1 MSKFILRKAE
11 KNDCHR
17 LLELIQ
23 ELADY
28 EKAPNEVTVSMD
40 EFINA
45 GFGDNPVWEAYVI
58 EDEIKIQAMALFY
71 IRYSTWK
78 GRRMYLEDII
88 VTENMRGKGYGKI
101 LFEKLWQ
108 ICKERKYSGMVWQ
121 VLDWNSPAINFY
133 KKYGAELD
141 AGWLNATLENK

>member
-1 MSKFILRKAE
+1 
-11 KNDCHR
+11 
-17 LLELIQ
+17 
-23 ELADY
+23 
-28 EKAPNEVTVSMD
+28 KAPNEVTVSMD